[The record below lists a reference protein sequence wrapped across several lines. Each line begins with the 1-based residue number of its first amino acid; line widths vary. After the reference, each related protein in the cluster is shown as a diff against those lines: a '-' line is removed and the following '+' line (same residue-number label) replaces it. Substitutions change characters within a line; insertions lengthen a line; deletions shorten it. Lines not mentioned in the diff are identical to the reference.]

1 MINFCVDKPRAS
13 LRIKEV
19 HSAKDIEFF
28 SLSATSHYRNSK
40 KISLDDTV
48 AIDIRLSGLQRISTK
63 FY

>member
-13 LRIKEV
+13 LTIKEV
-19 HSAKDIEFF
+19 DSAKDMEFF

-48 AIDIRLSGLQRISTK
+48 AIDI
-63 FY
+63 